1 MRVKDAIEYL
11 SRLPS
16 DDHIVIAWW
25 EMEMFFPIDY
35 DHFAPQVSKEEWES
49 VAEVGDDID
58 WSETHGDI
66 RFAIEEAILE
76 DRKAENE

>member
-1 MRVKDAIEYL
+1 MKVKDAIKYL
-11 SRLPS
+11 GQLDPEE
-16 DDHIVIAWW
+16 HIVIAWW
-25 EMEMFFPIDY
+25 EMDMFFPDDY

-66 RFAIEEAILE
+66 RYAIEEAIRD
-76 DRKAENE
+76 DRKKE